1 MVLSVLAPIIFVSLN
16 CQSAQKPPQAWTEF
30 VEAGEKK
37 RASALPDFSFA
48 GYAFSEKPIPD
59 VQGRLRFDVTAFGAT
74 PDDKTFDDECIQ
86 SAINAAESSGGGVV
100 YFPPGKYLI
109 SPDRDR
115 SRCLRISHSGIVL
128 RGAGAGVN
136 GAEIHMVERRVGARQ
151 FVFRPPSMEQVAVA
165 KIVND
170 VSRGAFWAEVSDP
183 SALSQGQ
190 VVVISHRSAEFTKR
204 YFGSLPLSP
213 EWTRLSGVA
222 GGMVIREIHTIDC
235 IDGNRVCFH
244 NPVQF
249 DLVANMGEE
258 FQLLSYPTIADCGVE
273 EILFTGS
280 WDGYPE
286 EFVHHQDA
294 IHDSGW
300 CALLMQQVQNSWIRN
315 CEFRNWNECICLD
328 GAYATTVEKVTLSGK
343 KGHSSVFARS
353 GYGVLIT
360 ECQFQAG
367 HHHGPGPGYGAV
379 NTVITKC
386 VMQTDQNIESHSGQ
400 PYATLFDDVRGGVL
414 RNMGGPLPGLPH
426 HGKHL
431 VLWNFRHHSTYDF
444 HYNFWDVSQRRN
456 HTIARPL
463 LIGFQANR
471 RVTFENEGLNERPGE
486 LVEPR
491 SLFDAQLALRLSRSV
506 ASDQASAER

>member
-1 MVLSVLAPIIFVSLN
+1 MLLSTFASIIFVASH
-16 CQSAQKPPQAWTEF
+16 CQPGPNPPHAWIAF
-30 VEAGEKK
+30 VEASE
-37 RASALPDFSFA
+37 REQASALPDFSFA

-59 VQGRLRFDVTAFGAT
+59 VRERPRFDVTAYRAM
-74 PDDKTFDDECIQ
+74 PDDTKYDDAGIQ
-86 SAINAAESSGGGVV
+86 SAINAAEFSGGGVV
-100 YFPPGKYLI
+100 FFPPGKYLI

-115 SRCLRISHSGIVL
+115 SKYIRVSHKGIVL
-128 RGAGAGVN
+128 KGSGAGIDGT
-136 GAEIHMVERRVGARQ
+136 EIHMVQRRIGTRQ
-151 FVFRPPSMEQVAVA
+151 FVFRPKAMEQVVAA
-165 KIVND
+165 KIVSD
-170 VSRGAFWAEVSDP
+170 VTRGSFWVEVSDA
-183 SALSQGQ
+183 STLSQGQ
-190 VVVISHRSAEFTKR
+190 VVVISHRSAEFTRR

-213 EWTRLSGVA
+213 EWARLSGA
-222 GGMVIREIHTIDC
+222 TGGMAIREIHTIDR

-244 NPVQF
+244 NPIQF
-249 DLVANMGEE
+249 DLIVDIAGG
-258 FQLLSYPTIADCGVE
+258 FYLHSYPTLADCGVE
-273 EILFTGS
+273 DILFTGN
-280 WDGYPE
+280 WDDYAE

-315 CEFRNWNECICLD
+315 CEFRHWNESICLD
-328 GAYATTVEKVTLSGK
+328 GAYATTVQNVTLSGK

-414 RNMGGPLPGLPH
+414 KNMGGPLQGLPH

-431 VLWNFRHHSTYDF
+431 VLWNFRHHSNYDF
-444 HYNFWDVSQRRN
+444 HYNFWDVLKRRN
-456 HTIARPL
+456 HTIAHPL
-463 LIGFQANR
+463 LIGFQADR
-471 RVTFENEGLNERPGE
+471 RITFENEGLNQRPGE

-491 SLFDAQLALRLSRSV
+491 SLFDAQLALRLSRRAE
-506 ASDQASAER
+506 ASKIQSE